1 MLYVDVS
8 IRIPQVKLSR
18 QVLALECSTTPTL
31 PKGATTLTRAKRP
44 EHFRNAISAIAS
56 SAWVS
61 VAAAAIAAAATT
73 AAVATATTTTAVS
86 SLWGS
91 VVTTTAATVWSRWA
105 AGKAAGERNGAAAE
119 LTEIAVSATSTSTA
133 AGAATTRAATEASTL
148 ASNVLEESGDLL
160 VGLLEE
166 LKEVTDNTTVATV
179 EEGSGD
185 TGVTGTSS
193 TTDTVDVVVNVGWKI
208 VVDNVRDIR
217 NIQA

>member
-1 MLYVDVS
+1 MAA
-8 IRIPQVKLSR
+8 R
-18 QVLALECSTTPTL
+18 
-31 PKGATTLTRAKRP
+31 
-44 EHFRNAISAIAS
+44 

-61 VAAAAIAAAATT
+61 VAAAAIAAAAT
-73 AAVATATTTTAVS
+73 AV

-91 VVTTTAATVWSRWA
+91 VVTTTAVTEWSRWA
-105 AGKAAGERNGAAAE
+105 AGKATGERNGAATE

-193 TTDTVDVVVNVGWKI
+193 TTDTVDVVVNVGWEI
-208 VVDNVRDIR
+208 VVDNVLYIGYVESCFSKIKISR
-217 NIQA
+217 